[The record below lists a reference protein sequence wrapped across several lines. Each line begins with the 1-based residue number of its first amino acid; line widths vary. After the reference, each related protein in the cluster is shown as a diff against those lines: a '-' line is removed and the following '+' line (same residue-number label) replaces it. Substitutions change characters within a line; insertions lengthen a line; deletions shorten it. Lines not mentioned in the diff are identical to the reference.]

1 MKAGTYTRSGPPHRL
16 QVADVEKPVP
26 GDDEVLIK
34 VHTASVNP
42 LDYHLLKHPL
52 LRRVMSRISKL
63 KITAPGRDVA
73 GTVEAIGKNVTKLKA
88 GDHVFGACS
97 GAFVEYACAGESAL
111 AIKPDRVSFE
121 QAASVPVA
129 GLTALQG
136 LRDRGRIQTGQK
148 VLVNGAAGGVGTF
161 AVQIAKSF
169 DAVVTGVCSTRN
181 MELVR
186 SLGADHVIDYTQE
199 DFTAG
204 GERYDLIFD
213 LVANHSFSENRRV
226 LTPRGMHIRAGALA
240 LGGSV
245 DLLTNWIPEL
255 VLSPFVSQKF
265 VSLLAKAN
273 QEDLRILGEL
283 VETGKI
289 TPVIDD
295 RRFTLAEVNEA
306 VSYVEEKHA
315 RGKVI
320 IKIGEDM

>member
-1 MKAGTYTRSGPPHRL
+1 MKAATYTRSGPPHRL
-16 QVADVEKPVP
+16 QLADVEKPVP
-26 GDDEVLIK
+26 GDAEVLIK
-34 VHTASVNP
+34 VHAASVNP

-169 DAVVTGVCSTRN
+169 DAEVTGVCSTRN

-245 DLLTNWIPEL
+245 DLLTDWIPEL

-283 VETGKI
+283 IETGKI